1 MKIGA
6 IVFVVGISA
15 FCLGLVINSIYG
27 VSEGEFLSPSV
38 WHLLWGG
45 ASIGIIG
52 LVLMWPESKNTTEK
66 KSTRRKLLN
75 LNRLEHSI

>member
-6 IVFVVGISA
+6 ILFVVGISV
-15 FCLGLVINSIYG
+15 FCLGLIFNSVYG

-45 ASIGIIG
+45 ASIRTIG
-52 LVLMWPESKNTTEK
+52 LVLMWPESKNAKEK
-66 KSTRRKLLN
+66 N
-75 LNRLEHSI
+75 LQEENC

>member
-6 IVFVVGISA
+6 IVFIVGISA

-52 LVLMWPESKNTTEK
+52 LVLMWPESKNTKGK